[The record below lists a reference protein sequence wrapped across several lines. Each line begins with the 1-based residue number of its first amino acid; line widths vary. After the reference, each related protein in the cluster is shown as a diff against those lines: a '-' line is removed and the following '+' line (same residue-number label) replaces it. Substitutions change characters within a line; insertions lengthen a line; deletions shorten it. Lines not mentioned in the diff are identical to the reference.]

1 MGRDIGNPY
10 LLAIAR
16 RAELLLFGWRRG
28 SIRVGDVFRLGRFD
42 FGPLAAVEAVVE
54 DQQALL
60 ASGLALAFAALGRR
74 VFGRLQLREHG
85 PLSRLHRG
93 DIHELRVFEV
103 DVGALSRRLLFA
115 LLIEKGGGL
124 ARDRIAEL
132 LTLGGGNRIF
142 LGGTR
147 RG

>member
-16 RAELLLFGWRRG
+16 RAELLLLGCRRG
-28 SIRVGDVFRLGRFD
+28 STRVGDVFPLGRFD

-54 DQQALL
+54 DQHALL

-85 PLSRLHRG
+85 PLSRLYPG
-93 DIHELRVFEV
+93 DIHALPVFEI

-115 LLIEKGGGL
+115 LLVAKGVGL
-124 ARDRIAEL
+124 
-132 LTLGGGNRIF
+132 
-142 LGGTR
+142 
-147 RG
+147 